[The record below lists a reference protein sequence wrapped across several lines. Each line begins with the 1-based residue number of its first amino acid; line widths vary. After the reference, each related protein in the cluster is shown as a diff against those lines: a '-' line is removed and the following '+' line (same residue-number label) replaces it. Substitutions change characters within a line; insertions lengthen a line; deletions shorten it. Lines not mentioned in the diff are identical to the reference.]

1 MYTLFAYSSP
11 TIQVARYGI
20 GDTSLYSSFTEDNS
34 NNITQD
40 PEQTSL
46 YMTKY
51 IIKPKDLEAVF
62 NDMVEKLAAVYGA
75 PINSTVMD

>member
-1 MYTLFAYSSP
+1 
-11 TIQVARYGI
+11 
-20 GDTSLYSSFTEDNS
+20 
-34 NNITQD
+34 
-40 PEQTSL
+40 
-46 YMTKY
+46 MTKY